1 LKSFLNEEIRL
12 SGGMKIIHKIDEFL
26 FTIFPKMGGGKIQ
39 IINELENYYT
49 YGPFKPKIT
58 VDGEWVTIEIDA
70 PTILSQEA
78 DYRKTVALCERGKY
92 AEARQILTTLIDK
105 NPTNSEFYRIMGQI
119 RSDEGEQDEAID
131 YLIDALRWDSKN
143 GWALMMMGNILA
155 KFKKDIPTALKYLDQ
170 ALQANVNDYISLTNI
185 AYLMFQQDKT
195 EEAKRYLEASLK
207 INAKYP
213 NTFMIL
219 GMIAEKEQDLNA
231 AFNSSLQA
239 VQLCPKKGE
248 LYQNVVKQTIRF
260 AKEIIKT
267 DTGRKIVDQFRH
279 KLEYECDSLIE
290 MIEDGNIKTAA
301 KFELAENFNRTK
313 HTVRYKPNFEG
324 VEHLILHEL
333 SHLKLIIE
341 ARNEGI
347 NQLFISTQQQKS
359 EFLSNYA
366 GKTKSLKEKG
376 LSVEKINHFLGML
389 HEGINLQ
396 VYNTPIDL
404 FIEQAIYHDYPEF
417 RPWQFLSLYTLIEQ
431 GIVAVTDPRIIE
443 LAPKDILSKSK
454 IYNLVN
460 AVQYLGLYGI
470 YMMDPFDATLAEI
483 QQAQAFYNEYL
494 EYRDD
499 KKPGEEY
506 EMLLHWAEDLKLD
519 KYSELV
525 GELQYRKRS
534 DLTAFLTDL
543 EKDPLG
549 LDERDPVKE
558 REQRRFLKS
567 QEKEGVNMAIVMH
580 IVSAL
585 QYLTKLPLETVKKI
599 AFDIAM
605 QGTQGFST
613 DQSGYTVPSIPD
625 KEFTGYQIL
634 AWYYVSWAISAPQQV
649 AELGLP
655 YEKEYE
661 LAKRMGE

>member
-1 LKSFLNEEIRL
+1 
-12 SGGMKIIHKIDEFL
+12 MKILHKIDDFL
-26 FTIFPKMGGGKIQ
+26 FTIFPKMGENKIQ

-49 YGPFKPKIT
+49 YGPFKPTIT
-58 VDGEWVTIEIDA
+58 VEGEWVTIEIDA

-78 DYRKTVALCERGKY
+78 DYRKTVALCEKGKY

-105 NPTNSEFYRIMGQI
+105 NPTNSEYYRIMGQI

-155 KFKKDIPTALKYLDQ
+155 KFKKDIPTALKYFDQ
-170 ALQANVNDYISLTNI
+170 ALQANVNDYISLTNV
-185 AYLMFQQDKT
+185 AYLMFQQGKT
-195 EEAKRYLEASLK
+195 QEAKRYLEASLK
-207 INAKYP
+207 INGQYP
-213 NTFMIL
+213 NTLMIL
-219 GMIAEKEQDLNA
+219 GMIAEKEQDMDA
-231 AFNSSLQA
+231 AFNYSLQA
-239 VQLCPKKGE
+239 VQLCPKKDE
-248 LYQNVVKQTIRF
+248 LFQNAVKQTFRF
-260 AKEIIKT
+260 AKAIIQT
-267 DTGRKIVDQFRH
+267 DKGRKIVDQFKH
-279 KLEYECDSLIE
+279 KLEYEGDTIIELIE
-290 MIEDGNIKTAA
+290 DEVIKTAA
-301 KFELAENFNRTK
+301 KFELAENFNRAT
-313 HTVRYKPNFEG
+313 HTVRYQPNFAG

-333 SHLKLIIE
+333 SHLKLIID

-347 NQLFISTQQQKS
+347 NQLFISTQEQKT
-359 EFLSNYA
+359 EFLSNYGRKA
-366 GKTKSLKEKG
+366 NSLREKG
-376 LSVEKINHFLGML
+376 ISEARINEFLGML

-404 FIEQAIYHDYPEF
+404 FIEHAIYHDYPDF
-417 RPWQFLSLYTLIEQ
+417 RPWQFLSLNALIEQ
-431 GIVAVTDPRIIE
+431 GIVAVTDERIIE

-454 IYNLVN
+454 IYNMIN
-460 AVQYLGLYGI
+460 ALQFHDLYG
-470 YMMDPFDATLAEI
+470 YDLVDRFKATQAER
-483 QQAQAFYNEYL
+483 QQAQTFYNEFL

-519 KYSELV
+519 PYSELV
-525 GELQYRKRS
+525 GELQYRKRADITS
-534 DLTAFLTDL
+534 FFNNL

-558 REQRRFLKS
+558 REHRRFQQS
-567 QEKEGVNMAIVMH
+567 QDKDGANMSVVMH
-580 IVSAL
+580 MVSAL
-585 QYLTKLPLETVKKI
+585 QYLTRLPIDTVKKI

-613 DQSGYTVPSIPD
+613 DKSGYTVPSIPD

-634 AWYYVSWAISAPQQV
+634 AWYYVSWAISAPLQL

-655 YEKEYE
+655 YEKEFE
-661 LAKRMGE
+661 LAKKMGE

>member
-1 LKSFLNEEIRL
+1 
-12 SGGMKIIHKIDEFL
+12 MKILHKIDDFL
-26 FTIFPKMGGGKIQ
+26 FTIFPKMGENKIQ
-39 IINELENYYT
+39 IMNELENYYT
-49 YGPFKPKIT
+49 YGPFKPTIT
-58 VDGEWVTIEIDA
+58 VEGEWVTIEIDA

-78 DYRKTVALCERGKY
+78 DYRRTVALCEKGKY

-105 NPTNSEFYRIMGQI
+105 NPANSEYYRIMGQI

-155 KFKKDIPTALKYLDQ
+155 KFKKDIPTALKYFDQ
-170 ALQANVNDYISLTNI
+170 ALQANVNDYISLTNVS
-185 AYLMFQQDKT
+185 YLMFQQEKT

-207 INAKYP
+207 INGQYP
-213 NTFMIL
+213 NTLMIL
-219 GMIAEKEQDLNA
+219 GMIAEKEQDMDA
-231 AFNSSLQA
+231 AFNYSLQA

-248 LYQNVVKQTIRF
+248 LFQNAVKQTFRF
-260 AKEIIKT
+260 AKEIIQT
-267 DTGRKIVDQFRH
+267 DKGRKIVDQFKH
-279 KLEYECDSLIE
+279 KLEYEGDTIIE
-290 MIEDGNIKTAA
+290 LIEDGVIKTAA
-301 KFELAENFNRTK
+301 KFELAENFNRAK
-313 HTVRYKPNFEG
+313 HTVRYKPNFVG

-333 SHLKLIIE
+333 SHLKLIID

-347 NQLFISTQQQKS
+347 NQLFISTQEQKT
-359 EFLSNYA
+359 EFLSNYGRKA
-366 GKTKSLKEKG
+366 NSLREKG
-376 LSVEKINHFLGML
+376 ISEARINEFLGML

-404 FIEQAIYHDYPEF
+404 FIEHAIYHEYPAF
-417 RPWQFLSLYTLIEQ
+417 RPWQFLSLNALIEQ
-431 GIVAVTDPRIIE
+431 GIVAVTDERIIE

-454 IYNLVN
+454 IYNMIN
-460 AVQYLGLYGI
+460 ALQFHDLYGI
-470 YMMDPFDATLAEI
+470 DLIDRFKATQAER
-483 QQAQAFYNEYL
+483 QQAQTFYNEFL

-519 KYSELV
+519 PYSELV
-525 GELQYRKRS
+525 GELQYRKRADITS
-534 DLTAFLTDL
+534 FLNDL

-558 REQRRFLKS
+558 REHRRFQQS
-567 QEKEGVNMAIVMH
+567 QDKDGANMSVVMH
-580 IVSAL
+580 MVSAL

-613 DQSGYTVPSIPD
+613 DKSGYTVPSIPN
-625 KEFTGYQIL
+625 KEFSGYQIL
-634 AWYYVSWAISAPQQV
+634 SWYYVSWAISAPLQL

-655 YEKEYE
+655 YEKEFE